1 MCSERFEPRGT
12 VGGAAADPRLQ
23 RASDTSSTRRQV
35 TSGVT
40 SESYARDHGERPGG
54 AKRQDESGPRERRA
68 RHARPPSPLLSSTV
82 AVTRGLARRGKGDR
96 RPSVGR
102 LGAVPGGVFRA
113 VVREAVRAELTDGTT
128 VSTAA
133 PLVDRHELARLLGVS
148 AATITRMT
156 AEGMPHVF
164 AGASPRYAPE
174 EVRAWL
180 ATRGRKGTKTKGSKA
195 TVAGVRLLSRAPR

>member
-1 MCSERFEPRGT
+1 MYSERFEPRGT
-12 VGGAAADPRLQ
+12 VGGATADPRLQ

-35 TSGVT
+35 TPGVT
-40 SESYARDHGERPGG
+40 SESYAPSMASDPTERSGRTSPDPASG
-54 AKRQDESGPRERRA
+54 ARAMLA
-68 RHARPPSPLLSSTV
+68 RHPFSSRPLADAHVEGRGIGGQALVVLVLSPEDL
-82 AVTRGLARRGKGDR
+82 
-96 RPSVGR
+96 
-102 LGAVPGGVFRA
+102 RA
-113 VVREAVRAELTDGTT
+113 VVREAVRAELTDSTT
-128 VSTAA
+128 VSAGA
-133 PLVDRHELARLLGVS
+133 PLVDRHEVARLLGVS

-180 ATRGRKGTKTKGSKA
+180 AARGRKGTKTKGSKA

>member
-1 MCSERFEPRGT
+1 MLGT
-12 VGGAAADPRLQ
+12 M
-23 RASDTSSTRRQV
+23 ASDPAERSGKTSPDPG
-35 TSGVT
+35 SG
-40 SESYARDHGERPGG
+40 AR
-54 AKRQDESGPRERRA
+54 AMLA
-68 RHARPPSPLLSSTV
+68 RHPLSSRPPWQPLADAHVEGRGIGGQALVVLVLSPEDL
-82 AVTRGLARRGKGDR
+82 
-96 RPSVGR
+96 
-102 LGAVPGGVFRA
+102 RA

>member
-1 MCSERFEPRGT
+1 MFRSRQSSRLRIAA
-12 VGGAAADPRLQ
+12 VGVAAA
-23 RASDTSSTRRQV
+23 ATS
-35 TSGVT
+35 
-40 SESYARDHGERPGG
+40 A
-54 AKRQDESGPRERRA
+54 A
-68 RHARPPSPLLSSTV
+68 L
-82 AVTRGLARRGKGDR
+82 
-96 RPSVGR
+96 
-102 LGAVPGGVFRA
+102 AVPPTA
-113 VVREAVRAELTDGTT
+113 AATT
-128 VSTAA
+128 GSKVAAGA
-133 PLVDRHELARLLGVS
+133 PLVDRHEVARLLGVS